1 MTQVEPILKKV
12 PSDLE
17 RERTPGSGTRL
28 IMSPQTQFKK
38 EVSFRKTGTKI
49 WELTP
54 EVTSYSLIEE
64 EADIALQGKMIW
76 HNWVILYS
84 SCRDMAS
91 FFESENWINEQ
102 KTYNYFF
109 FNWEGAFLC
118 PYVWWC
124 SPWHLMSNLSASL
137 RLHGN
142 VAQIYR
148 PVQIPI
154 YCYFYRHD

>member
-28 IMSPQTQFKK
+28 IMSPQTQLKK

-64 EADIALQGKMIW
+64 EADIALQGKM
-76 HNWVILYS
+76 
-84 SCRDMAS
+84 
-91 FFESENWINEQ
+91 
-102 KTYNYFF
+102 
-109 FNWEGAFLC
+109 
-118 PYVWWC
+118 
-124 SPWHLMSNLSASL
+124 L
-137 RLHGN
+137 R
-142 VAQIYR
+142 
-148 PVQIPI
+148 P
-154 YCYFYRHD
+154 